1 MPYSPDLAIT
11 TLGTSYQRGINFD
24 YTRDVVAD
32 AIGEKQMLVMDT
44 MHAPTFQHGL
54 ATGEMVA
61 TVLRR
66 NDLKP
71 EVVRQGA
78 LAGGTH
84 DAGKYREDILEWVTY
99 DGDFGHERRRWVTS
113 EHSKEGAYRLRK
125 WGSRNPDLR
134 LAAFTADHH
143 HDPIPSDYA
152 DLGSARYRL
161 GWGLTHLTKI
171 CDVLNALACDTSRE
185 YIAKREGRE
194 LGSEDIYNII
204 GKVAG
209 KGAVTLCGKK
219 LDVDSYVREVLNLP
233 PKVRGSFAS

>member
-1 MPYSPDLAIT
+1 MPYSPNLTAPLPDV
-11 TLGTSYQRGINFD
+11 SYQRGINFD
-24 YTRDVVAD
+24 FTRDVVAD
-32 AIGEKQMLVMDT
+32 AIGEQQMLVMDT
-44 MHAPTFQHGL
+44 MHAPTLQHGL

-66 NDLKP
+66 NDLKS
-71 EVVRQGA
+71 EIVRQGA
-78 LAGGTH
+78 LVGGTH
-84 DAGKYREDILEWVTY
+84 DAGKYRDDILEWVTY

-125 WGSRNPDLR
+125 WGDRSPDLR

-143 HDPIPSDYA
+143 HDPIPADYA

-194 LGSEDIYNII
+194 LSPEDIYSIV

-209 KGAVTLCGKK
+209 KGAVVLFGKK
-219 LDVDSYVREVLNLP
+219 LEVDSYVREVLDLP
-233 PKVRGSFAS
+233 AAVRKRIAV